1 MAELSGLPRLAD
13 IGPFLGRLV
22 RLDPAAPV
30 RLRPAG
36 PAGSGGRAGSGGPA
50 GTDRLAVWG
59 RVPWQVLVCRTVPV
73 PAPVPSTVDITVP
86 AKELL
91 DGLGVDPP
99 RLPRPRDDQWR
110 WALPGSP
117 GRAVESVPAAEVLRL
132 GAAAAATLRSGT
144 GRVGERML
152 RDALLDHVAIEVR
165 ADDIRVEVRQALV
178 QAMLRMGFVTEGVQ
192 GTITVRTL
200 GDWVALEANA
210 GSAWVQNRAM
220 FAISILR

>member
-1 MAELSGLPRLAD
+1 MAELTGLPTLAD

-22 RLDPAAPV
+22 RLDPAALV
-30 RLRPAG
+30 RLRTADEGSPAG
-36 PAGSGGRAGSGGPA
+36 PAG
-50 GTDRLAVWG
+50 DQRLTVWG

-73 PAPVPSTVDITVP
+73 PAAPQPSMVDVTVP
-86 AKELL
+86 AAELL
-91 DGLGVDPP
+91 DRLAADPP
-99 RLPRPRDDQWR
+99 RLPAARDAQWR
-110 WALPGSP
+110 WTLPASP
-117 GRAVESVPAAEVLRL
+117 GRAVESVPVADLVRL
-132 GAAAAATLRSGT
+132 GAVAAATLRSGT
-144 GRVGERML
+144 GRVGQRML

-200 GDWVALEANA
+200 GDWVGLEANA
-210 GSAWVQNRAM
+210 GSAWIQNRAM

>member
-1 MAELSGLPRLAD
+1 MADLNGLPRLAD

-22 RLDPAAPV
+22 RLDPAALV
-30 RLRPAG
+30 RLRW
-36 PAGSGGRAGSGGPA
+36 A
-50 GTDRLAVWG
+50 GTDRVTVWG

-73 PAPVPSTVDITVP
+73 AAAQPSTVDTTVP
-86 AKELL
+86 AAALL
-91 DGLGVDPP
+91 DGLGADPP
-99 RLPRPRDDQWR
+99 RLPSSRDEQWR

-117 GRAVESVPAAEVLRL
+117 GRAVESVPVAELLRL

-152 RDALLDHVAIEVR
+152 RDALLDHVAIVVR
-165 ADDIRVEVRQALV
+165 ADDIRVEVKQALV

-200 GDWVALEANA
+200 GDWVALEADV
-210 GSAWVQNRAM
+210 GGAWLQNQAM

>member
-1 MAELSGLPRLAD
+1 MADLIGLPRLAD

-22 RLDPAAPV
+22 RLDPAALV
-30 RLRPAG
+30 RLR
-36 PAGSGGRAGSGGPA
+36 SS
-50 GTDRLAVWG
+50 GTDRVTVWG

-73 PAPVPSTVDITVP
+73 PPAKPSTVDITVP
-86 AKELL
+86 AAALL
-91 DGLGVDPP
+91 DGLGAQPQ
-99 RLPRPRDDQWR
+99 RLPRSRDEQWR

-117 GRAVESVPAAEVLRL
+117 GRAVESVPVAELLRL

-165 ADDIRVEVRQALV
+165 ADDIRVEVKQSLV
-178 QAMLRMGFVTEGVQ
+178 QAMLRMGFVTEGIQ

-200 GDWVALEANA
+200 GDWVALEADA
-210 GSAWVQNRAM
+210 GGAWVQNRAM